1 MAPPQ
6 RPPQQQAPPQQQQQQ
21 QQYGGYGYPSQNQ
34 PPAQNGYGQYGQQPA
49 ANGYAQNG
57 YGQYGQQPA
66 ANGYAQNGYGNYG
79 QQPPQ
84 QPQQMYGG
92 YQQNGYQ
99 QNGYQ
104 QQPPQQAPPQQQYQ
118 QQRPTTAAAPS
129 GGGIGGAPAMAMPGR
144 RGNIPAPK
152 VATPNANGAPARG
165 AKPAHGGRQ
174 QQQQRAPPPQAAQKP
189 KKFMPGMIVGS
200 LVQQPPAR
208 PAPATM
214 APPQSVIRAAET
226 GEKISKSQA
235 KRNRKKA
242 REAGMH

>member
-1 MAPPQ
+1 M
-6 RPPQQQAPPQQQQQQ
+6 
-21 QQYGGYGYPSQNQ
+21 YGGYQ
-34 PPAQNGYGQYGQQPA
+34 QNGYQQ
-49 ANGYAQNG
+49 N
-57 YGQYGQQPA
+57 
-66 ANGYAQNGYGNYG
+66 
-79 QQPPQ
+79 
-84 QPQQMYGG
+84 G

-118 QQRPTTAAAPS
+118 QQRPTTAAAPNA
-129 GGGIGGAPAMAMPGR
+129 GGIGGAPAMAMPGR

-165 AKPAHGGRQ
+165 ARPAQGERRQQ
-174 QQQQRAPPPQAAQKP
+174 QQQQRAPPPRAAQKP

-200 LVQQPPAR
+200 LVEQPTAR

-226 GEKISKSQA
+226 GEKVSKSQA